1 MRRCLRDLETAE
13 PQDESESRT
22 GAEDEDAADV
32 CQITIDV
39 RRGGVPVRAFTQP
52 HSRERRAPHTVPWPS
67 NDLADPRGRA
77 GPLPEGLKED
87 PHRFLQERNKRGHPP
102 C

>member
-13 PQDESESRT
+13 PHDESESRT

-52 HSRERRAPHTVPWPS
+52 HSLERRANGQDGRLWRVDDRSKVLGAEHAEVRDGQCPALELLLLQVP
-67 NDLADPRGRA
+67 
-77 GPLPEGLKED
+77 
-87 PHRFLQERNKRGHPP
+87 
-102 C
+102 